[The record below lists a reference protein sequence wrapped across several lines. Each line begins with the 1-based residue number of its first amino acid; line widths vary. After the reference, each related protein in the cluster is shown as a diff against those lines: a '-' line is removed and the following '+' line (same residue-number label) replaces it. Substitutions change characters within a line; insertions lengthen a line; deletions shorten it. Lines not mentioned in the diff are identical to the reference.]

1 VKVASELRECPQ
13 LQFGAVAQS
22 KIDDGVKLISLGLG
36 EPGFSTP
43 PEIVEATVDALRKG
57 YGRYCNCLGLSEIR
71 KLMAYKLR
79 DENGI
84 DVSSENVV
92 VTVGAKQAFLV
103 ALQSILRPGDEVVNI
118 TPCFLSFIPAIK
130 IAEPDCILHNID
142 LSRTD
147 FSFDMDNI
155 RKAVNRRTKVI
166 IINTPHNPTGTMLTE
181 RQAKA
186 LVAIM
191 RDYPDCYILS
201 DEIYEY
207 LSWSGA
213 KHISMGSFPEIKERV
228 FTVNG
233 MSKSFSMT
241 GWRLGYLAVPPSC
254 MATVSQI
261 MQHSNMNVTTFV
273 QKGACKAF
281 EIDRQFLRDYCALL
295 KISAEYIHKELKD
308 TALRIIMPK
317 GSLFCFVDISA
328 TGMTSDQFATEL
340 LRETNVALN
349 PGILSGATWDTHVR
363 ISYAGDFEEIKKGI
377 AGIKEFIKK

>member
-1 VKVASELRECPQ
+1 MKIARELKEFPK
-13 LQFGAVAQS
+13 LNFGKVAQS
-22 KIDDGVKLISLGLG
+22 KVESGEKLISLGLG
-36 EPGFSTP
+36 EPCFSTP
-43 PEIVEATVDALRKG
+43 PEIVEATVDALREG
-57 YGRYCNCLGLSEIR
+57 YTRYCNWLGLPELR
-71 KLMAYKLR
+71 KLIAKKLH

-84 DVSSENVV
+84 DVRHENVV

-103 ALQSILRPGDEVVNI
+103 ALQSILRPGDEVINI

-130 IAEPDCILHNID
+130 IAEPDCVLHNIE
-142 LSRTD
+142 LSRD
-147 FSFDMDNI
+147 EFSFDIGKI
-155 RKAVNRRTKVI
+155 RKTMSKKTKVI

-181 RQAKA
+181 DQAKE

-191 RDYPDCYILS
+191 QEYPDCYILS

-213 KHISMGSFPEIKERV
+213 KHISLGSFPEIKDRV
-228 FTVNG
+228 FTMNG

-241 GWRLGYLAVPPSC
+241 GWRLGYLAVPSSC
-254 MATVSQI
+254 MDAVSQI
-261 MQHSNMNVTTFV
+261 MQHSNMNVTTFI

-281 EIDRQFLRDYCALL
+281 EIDRQFLHDYCTML
-295 KISAEYIHKELKD
+295 KSSAEYIYNELKD
-308 TALRIIMPK
+308 TPLKMIRPK
-317 GSLFCFVDISA
+317 GSFFCFVDVSA

-349 PGILSGATWDTHVR
+349 PGILSGSTWDTHVR

-377 AGIKEFIKK
+377 AGMKRFLDK